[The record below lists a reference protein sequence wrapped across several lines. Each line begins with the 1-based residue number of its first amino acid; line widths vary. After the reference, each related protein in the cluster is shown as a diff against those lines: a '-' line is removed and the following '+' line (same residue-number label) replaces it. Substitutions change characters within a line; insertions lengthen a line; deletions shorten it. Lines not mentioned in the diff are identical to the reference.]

1 MSAPTT
7 RAGRTG
13 LAGRGFAAWLGAAT
27 VSATGDGILY
37 FALAWTASGFGP
49 GAVTAVMVAGLVPE
63 VLLTLVGGAAADRWG
78 VRRTLIGCTA
88 AMSALIVALLAV
100 GQVGTP
106 VVLLLVLVSLA
117 QGVVGSFQM
126 PAGNVMPRLFVDE
139 ETVPRAM
146 AVTGSVLPVARLA
159 GPPLGALV
167 VVGLGLEG
175 ALTADLASLLLVLGV
190 LCAVRPPHERRRE
203 IAPTTST
210 WRDIRSGLRAV
221 GEVPGVRALLVSLAL
236 VAAGLLP
243 LLSLGVP
250 LLARER
256 GWAAADAGLVEA
268 CWIAGT
274 LAVTLVV
281 ARTGTRAR
289 PRPPL
294 VAGPVLAA
302 LGVVALAL
310 APTPAAGYA
319 AAVVMGVGTAVFT
332 THVFPLYVL
341 RSPPDMLARFQSVL
355 ILVQLLMMLVGNL
368 LAGTGT
374 GLWGVTPVL
383 LGAAAVCASAA
394 VPVLVS
400 RSLRSSTCEIP

>member
-1 MSAPTT
+1 MTVTVGTT
-7 RAGRTG
+7 ERRAG
-13 LAGRGFAAWLGAAT
+13 LAQPGFVAWLAAT
-27 VSATGDGILY
+27 TVSSTGDGVLY
-37 FALAWTASGFGP
+37 FALAWTASGIGP
-49 GAVTAVMVAGLVPE
+49 GAVTAVMIAGLVPE

-88 AMSALIVALLAV
+88 AMSALIVVLLLA
-100 GQVGTP
+100 GRTGTP
-106 VVLLLVLVSLA
+106 LAVLLVLVSLA
-117 QGVVGSFQM
+117 QGIVGSFQM
-126 PAGNVMPRLFVDE
+126 PASNVMPRLFVEGD
-139 ETVPRAM
+139 TVARAM
-146 AVTGSVLPVARLA
+146 AVTGSIQPLARLA

-175 ALTADLASLLLVLGV
+175 ALVVDLLSFLVVLGV
-190 LCAVRPPHERRRE
+190 LCAIRPPYERRGDVE
-203 IAPTTST
+203 PST
-210 WRDIRSGLRAV
+210 NAWRDIRTGLGAV
-221 GEVPGVRALLVSLAL
+221 AQVPGVRPLLASLAL

-256 GWAAADAGLVEA
+256 GWDASDAGIVEA

-274 LAVTLVV
+274 LAITLVV

-294 VAGPVLAA
+294 VAGPVLAG

-310 APTPAAGYA
+310 APVPGLAYA
-319 AAVVMGVGTAVFT
+319 AAVVMGIGTAVYT

-341 RSPPDMLARFQSVL
+341 RSPADMLARFQSVL
-355 ILVQLLMMLVGNL
+355 ILVQLGMMLLGSL
-368 LAGTGT
+368 LAGSAI

-383 LGAAAVCASAA
+383 VASAVVCAAAAG
-394 VPVLVS
+394 PVLAS
-400 RSLRSSTCEIP
+400 RSLR